1 LQETRLGTIMNR
13 VLKSEGKPSLS
24 SADAT
29 ASEIHENFLR
39 ALDMLGEERHFVARD
54 LYNDTLSKFQLLSQQ
69 STGNEEVL
77 RIEKLLKEREGEFQE
92 IIVLA
97 NEFEQARKNLLDN
110 DGWSYAQTYF
120 GISTHYRN
128 EDDGTLSVKLD
139 GELAGM
145 SLFEIFA
152 VLHEIDLYKTWVP
165 FCKLSEKLKSMR
177 RLGAI
182 GYSVGSIPAL
192 FLWRDCA
199 FRAIACDLMNESSSL
214 MISAHSIDSYPG
226 VSFPDPPKRLGADRM
241 IAKRFDALIEV
252 LSPTRARTLV
262 IANVDLKL
270 ALPQWLIDFFMKKF
284 AGLLLFT
291 LYKQAEKVSQN
302 TNSQH
307 SHRIRDN
314 PFYAEWL
321 VPKFGK
327 VCRDRGWEMPFV
339 SALQV
344 LKHPPGSY
352 ASDTLSATKNSR
364 FLSLKT
370 KRLRRKCKVKTNYV
384 EPLVKDYLPEQ
395 LARAEHLMEV
405 RRKRIKYSNLERIP
419 ENDSFSTG
427 GSKYLSKVVYWRALL
442 LTFSV
447 FFGPLDEV
455 CHDFVGPLPIF
466 LYILLIIGT
475 SSIAIRMVSTNAFAY
490 LEEND
495 INIVFY
501 EGKSY
506 LSQATTIIAGL
517 YSIFVFM
524 SCFCLLYMR
533 RLLLNAHDFENLR
546 SMGVVSEVIFTAKS
560 ILAYSIS
567 FFTIFV
573 FFSHI
578 FVVKYFKN
586 IDEENCDNINE
597 ENARPVKHFL
607 KHEPIEMDT
616 VSLLTSD
623 L

>member
-1 LQETRLGTIMNR
+1 MMKN
-13 VLKSEGKPSLS
+13 EGKPSLS
-24 SADAT
+24 SANAT
-29 ASEIHENFLR
+29 ASEIYENFLG

-54 LYNDTLSKFQLLSQQ
+54 LYNDTLSKFQLLSQK
-69 STGNEEVL
+69 SSGNEEVS
-77 RIEKLLKEREGEFQE
+77 RIKKLLKEREGEFQE

-97 NEFEQARKNLLDN
+97 NEFEQARKNLLDS

-165 FCKLSEKLKSMR
+165 FCNLSKKLKSIR

-182 GYSVGSIPAL
+182 GYSVGGIPAL
-192 FLWRDCA
+192 FFWRDCT

-214 MISAHSIDSYPG
+214 LISAHSIDSYPG

-252 LSPTRARTLV
+252 LSPTQARTLV

-302 TNSQH
+302 TNSEH
-307 SHRIRDN
+307 SHRIRNN

-339 SALQV
+339 SAFQV
-344 LKHPPGSY
+344 LKYPLGSN
-352 ASDTLSATKNSR
+352 ASDTTSAIKNSR
-364 FLSLKT
+364 FLSLK
-370 KRLRRKCKVKTNYV
+370 KKLLRRKYKVETNYI

-405 RRKRIKYSNLERIP
+405 RRKRIKYSTLERIP
-419 ENDSFSTG
+419 ENKSFSS

-447 FFGPLDEV
+447 FFGPLEEV
-455 CHDFVGPLPIF
+455 CNDFVGPLPIF
-466 LYILLIIGT
+466 LHILLIIGT

-517 YSIFVFM
+517 YSICVFM

-533 RLLLNAHDFENLR
+533 RLFLNAHDFENLKKKE
-546 SMGVVSEVIFTAKS
+546 VVSEVILTAKS

-578 FVVKYFKN
+578 FVVKYFKK
-586 IDEENCDNINE
+586 IDEVNCDNRNE
-597 ENARPVKHFL
+597 ENARPVKHSL
-607 KHEPIEMDT
+607 KHEPIEIDA